1 MAGNKNSG
9 FASHPENINKNG
21 RPKKEQTLTH
31 FINKYLEE
39 QSKEYPEKTYKELLA
54 EAYVRGAISLDSTAM
69 RIVIQY
75 VDGLPIQRI
84 QQEGFLLNSLED
96 VLKLKEYDPDTGDDV
111 TEAEEGGEDM
121 AE

>member
-75 VDGLPIQRI
+75 TDGLPVQKIE
-84 QQEGFLLNSLED
+84 QEGFMLNNLAD
-96 VLKLKEYDPDTGDDV
+96 ILKLKKEYDPDGDI
-111 TEAEEGGEDM
+111 TEAGEGGGDM
-121 AE
+121 A